1 MAVGIQETDGKSVV
15 NSGAEYYWGVRAID
29 SGLTEDSKE
38 ETSAQLNLGKSLGQN
53 PQDRQNKAG
62 PEVPFF
68 MGKDGKKKKKKK
80 REVEVEPLEYH
91 LKCSRSQKEE
101 DLVAQKS
108 FLLLCGIETVE
119 SQITTLTKLCTLLRH
134 RLLQTR
140 DEVIQTTPYRSI
152 DSSTLLDKLT
162 KSKREAIL
170 IMNPLLEETVKMCS
184 DLTCRQFQSTI
195 RQTSLVGWKDLIPTR
210 DGSDH
215 SIQSL
220 VEVMEEDDGRRSGRN
235 AHLKYMIRQRNR
247 RRDAKTDFGLRGGQ
261 EDDWD

>member
-80 REVEVEPLEYH
+80 KKREVEVEPLEYH

-119 SQITTLTKLCTLLRH
+119 SQITTLTKLCSLIRH
-134 RLLQTR
+134 RMLQPR
-140 DEVIQTTPYRSI
+140 VEAIQTTPYLSI
-152 DSSTLLDKLT
+152 KSNTLLGKFT

-170 IMNPLLEETVKMCS
+170 VVNPLLEEVFKMCS

-195 RQTSLVGWKDLIPTR
+195 RQTSLVGWKDLIPTPEN
-210 DGSDH
+210 GIGN

-220 VEVMEEDDGRRSGRN
+220 AEVIEEDDGRKSGRN
-235 AHLKYMIRQRNR
+235 AHLNYMIRQ
-247 RRDAKTDFGLRGGQ
+247 
-261 EDDWD
+261 